1 MKWMLGNQ
9 RSCVLLSFV
18 LLMEEVGSA
27 VKSAVYPRRT
37 EKDTSELSS
46 GPKTEELPT
55 YSKLCGAS
63 APGLM

>member
-1 MKWMLGNQ
+1 MDAGKSKTMFLP
-9 RSCVLLSFV
+9 SFV
-18 LLMEEVGSA
+18 LLLEEVGSP
-27 VKSAVYPRRT
+27 VKSATSPGRT
-37 EKDTSELSS
+37 EKDISELCS

>member
-1 MKWMLGNQ
+1 MLGNQ

-18 LLMEEVGSA
+18 LLMEEVGSPL
-27 VKSAVYPRRT
+27 KSAMSPGRT
-37 EKDTSELSS
+37 EKGISELCS

-55 YSKLCGAS
+55 YSKLCAAS